1 MRVLFVSHSS
11 VLESHQHKLRVLATQ
26 YGVEVHLVTP
36 SYWYEGGVRVDVYTG
51 NKELQYI
58 QPFTPILKNRLFHL
72 YYGVPGLVRRVA
84 PDIVHVEEEPFM
96 PVCWQFLS
104 AARRHGART
113 LFFTWEN
120 IDPPRNPLYAYC
132 DRSCIAHADAV
143 IAGNEDARSI
153 LLRKGCTAP
162 VSVIPQYGV
171 TLEDFPPR
179 PIVRP
184 EGTVQIAY
192 VGRIIPEKGV
202 ETLLSAVPGMQSV
215 QLHIAGT
222 GEARYVDRIRRL
234 TVDLGLSDRVVF
246 HGHVSRESIPEFL
259 RRMHVLV
266 LPSLTTPVWKEQFG
280 RVLIEAMAARV
291 AVVGSDSGEI
301 KHVLGGGAGLV
312 FREGDAGDLRE
323 KLSSLITTPG
333 RFETLVDNGYA
344 KAASSYTNDAI
355 AGAIHGIYTSL
366 LQ

>member
-11 VLESHQHKLRVLATQ
+11 VLEAHQHKLRILATKH
-26 YGVEVHLVTP
+26 GVEVHLVTP
-36 SYWYEGGVRVDVYTG
+36 SYWYEGGVRVDVYRG
-51 NKELQYI
+51 NKELRYI
-58 QPFTPILKNRLFHL
+58 QPFTPVFKNRLFHL

-104 AARRHGART
+104 AARRHDART

-120 IDPPRNPLYAYC
+120 VDPPRNSLYAHC

-143 IAGNEDARSI
+143 IAGNEDAKSI
-153 LLRKGCTAP
+153 LLRKGCTVP

-171 TLEDFPPR
+171 TLEDFLPR
-179 PIVRP
+179 PIAHP

-192 VGRIIPEKGV
+192 VGRIIPEKGI
-202 ETLLSAVPGMQSV
+202 ETLLAAAPGV
-215 QLHIAGT
+215 QNARIHIAGT
-222 GEARYVDRIRRL
+222 GEARYVERIRRL
-234 TVDLGLSDRVVF
+234 AVDLGLADRVEF
-246 HGHVSRESIPEFL
+246 HGHISRDAMPEFL
-259 RRMHVLV
+259 SRMHVLV
-266 LPSLTTPVWKEQFG
+266 LPSLTTRVWKEQFG

-301 KHVLGGGAGLV
+301 GHVLDGGAGLV
-312 FREGDAGDLRE
+312 FREGDARDLRE
-323 KLSSLITTPG
+323 KLSSLITLPG
-333 RFETLVDNGYA
+333 RFETLVENGYA
-344 KAASSYTNDAI
+344 KAASRYTNEAI
-355 AGAIHGIYTSL
+355 ADAIHGIYTSL